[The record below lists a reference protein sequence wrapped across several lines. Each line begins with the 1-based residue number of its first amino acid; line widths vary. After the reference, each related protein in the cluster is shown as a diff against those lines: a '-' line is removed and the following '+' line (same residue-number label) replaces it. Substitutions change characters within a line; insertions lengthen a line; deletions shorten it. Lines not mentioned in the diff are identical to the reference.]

1 MTTCDGYRYK
11 FMNLAHLL
19 VDMLYV
25 PKLSNV
31 RFNSCFVRDL
41 YIHQKGD
48 VGHSNASVS
57 HRQYN
62 NRRRRHSFLNSD
74 SGDVMM
80 MTMWH
85 GNGLTERNIIIIDR
99 GGAKEKMRRGCTKHP
114 EYRSVGWNSES
125 IITQSHNKFYSRWRC
140 RSSVLLIII
149 LLLEFSFCLIVVVVL
164 EFFIST
170 VGALALTLIWWL
182 PRSARYM

>member
-1 MTTCDGYRYK
+1 M
-11 FMNLAHLL
+11 
-19 VDMLYV
+19 
-25 PKLSNV
+25 

-85 GNGLTERNIIIIDR
+85 GNGLPERNNIIFIDR

-125 IITQSHNKFYSRWRC
+125 IITQSPNKFYSRWRC

>member
-19 VDMLYV
+19 VDMLYLNC
-25 PKLSNV
+25 PM
-31 RFNSCFVRDL
+31 CDL
-41 YIHQKGD
+41 IPALCATYIFIKRGD

-85 GNGLTERNIIIIDR
+85 GNGLPERNIIIIIDR

-125 IITQSHNKFYSRWRC
+125 IITQSHNKFYSRWR
-140 RSSVLLIII
+140 RSSVLLIIL